1 MRLNRRNL
9 WCAKNAELKPCP
21 TVCLN
26 CGEYKG
32 RQVIDVLAKL
42 NKKEKKLKS
51 GNFRKKKANNI

>member
-21 TVCLN
+21 TQFALIA
-26 CGEYKG
+26 GEYKG

-42 NKKEKKLKS
+42 NKKEKKVKERELSEKES
-51 GNFRKKKANNI
+51 K